1 MKVTKLKTP
10 YGVINNPSE
19 LVTKMV
25 LRNPYNA
32 KSIVDKSFEKGLQY
46 IKENRARTYQEALNL
61 YIEDKKY
68 NNLLNE
74 VYRTQQEA
82 RWSNIK

>member
-46 IKENRARTYQEALNL
+46 IKENG
-61 YIEDKKY
+61 IK
-68 NNLLNE
+68 LLS
-74 VYRTQQEA
+74 VT
-82 RWSNIK
+82 SGKIDIKA

>member
-1 MKVTKLKTP
+1 MKITKIKTI

-32 KSIVDKSFEKGLQY
+32 KSIVDKSFAKSIKD
-46 IKENRARTYQEALNL
+46 IKENG
-61 YIEDKKY
+61 IK
-68 NNLLNE
+68 LLP
-74 VYRTQQEA
+74 VT
-82 RWSNIK
+82 SGKVDIKV

>member
-1 MKVTKLKTP
+1 MKITKLKTV

-32 KSIVDKSFEKGLQY
+32 KSIVDKSFAKSIKD
-46 IKENRARTYQEALNL
+46 IKENG
-61 YIEDKKY
+61 IK
-68 NNLLNE
+68 LLP
-74 VYRTQQEA
+74 VT
-82 RWSNIK
+82 SGKVDIKV

>member
-1 MKVTKLKTP
+1 MKITKIKTV

-32 KSIVDKSFEKGLQY
+32 KSIVDKSFAKSIKD
-46 IKENRARTYQEALNL
+46 IKENG
-61 YIEDKKY
+61 IK
-68 NNLLNE
+68 LLP
-74 VYRTQQEA
+74 VT
-82 RWSNIK
+82 SGKVDIKV